1 MRLIQWINN
10 MRKEVRVAGAKRGKT
25 RVRHL
30 QFYFQLIEKVPRGF
44 LAKCK
49 SMQNP

>member
-10 MRKEVRVAGAKRGKT
+10 MRKEVRVAYSKRGKT
-25 RVRHL
+25 RVRNL
-30 QFYFQLIEKVPRGF
+30 QFYFQLIEKVQRGF